1 MAQIMWVSA
10 SMALLSMRSHR
21 EKRKR
26 LGVVAVVRKS
36 ALLKS
41 RVLVMTRS
49 SLLALAAF
57 ALFLTICGAPFLL
70 FANKL

>member
-1 MAQIMWVSA
+1 
-10 SMALLSMRSHR
+10 
-21 EKRKR
+21 
-26 LGVVAVVRKS
+26 
-36 ALLKS
+36 LLKS